1 MLTPTQAALSVAV
14 MALVT
19 FLTRAAPFLLFDRG
33 DEPPKWVLSLGR
45 ILPPAIIAML
55 VVYCLR
61 GLSFAEAGLWAPHL
75 IASTV
80 VVALQWKFKNDLV
93 SIFTGTVL
101 YMVLV
106 QAVF

>member
-61 GLSFAEAGLWAPHL
+61 GLSFVSPGLWAPHL

>member
-19 FLTRAAPFLLFDRG
+19 FLTRAVPFLLFDRG
-33 DEPPKWVLSLGR
+33 EEPPRWVLSLGR

-55 VVYCLR
+55 IVYCLKDM
-61 GLSFAEAGLWAPHL
+61 SFAAPGLWAPHL
-75 IASTV
+75 IASAV
-80 VVALQWKFKNDLV
+80 VVGLQWKFRNNLV
-93 SIFTGTVL
+93 SIFGGTVL
-101 YMVLV
+101 YMVLI

>member
-45 ILPPAIIAML
+45 ILPAAIFAML

>member
-33 DEPPKWVLSLGR
+33 EAPPKWVLSLGR

-61 GLSFAEAGLWAPHL
+61 GLSFVEAGLWVPHL
-75 IASTV
+75 IASVV

-106 QAVF
+106 QTVF

>member
-61 GLSFAEAGLWAPHL
+61 GLSFAETGLWAPHL
-75 IASTV
+75 IASVV

>member
-14 MALVT
+14 MAIVT

-33 DEPPKWVLSLGR
+33 DEPPRWVLSLGR

-75 IASTV
+75 IASVV

>member
-14 MALVT
+14 MAIVT

-61 GLSFAEAGLWAPHL
+61 DLSFAEAGLWAPHF
-75 IASTV
+75 IASAV

>member
-1 MLTPTQAALSVAV
+1 MLTPIQAALSVAV
-14 MALVT
+14 MAAVT

-33 DEPPKWVLSLGR
+33 DEPPEWVLSLGR

-61 GLSFAEAGLWAPHL
+61 GLSFAETGLWAPHL
-75 IASTV
+75 IASVV

>member
-14 MALVT
+14 MAAVT

-33 DEPPKWVLSLGR
+33 DKPPRWVLSLGR

-75 IASTV
+75 IASVV

>member
-1 MLTPTQAALSVAV
+1 MLTPTQATLSVAV

-33 DEPPKWVLSLGR
+33 DQPPKWVLSLGR

-61 GLSFAEAGLWAPHL
+61 GLSFVSPGLWAPHL
-75 IASTV
+75 IASVV